1 MIVVSEKVKKL
12 MEELKKN
19 NPETYYHCLRVKKFV
34 NRIIHLMI
42 SEGTAFFTPIEV
54 NYICKGALLH
64 DIGKLYIKNVILTK
78 EDKLSEDEFS
88 EIRKHTV
95 LGYEAIKDE
104 LSLEETEIVRN
115 ICLCHH
121 ERVDGGGYNKSTDIP
136 IYVQVVAVSDVFE
149 ALTSDRPY
157 HVEVSAQKAV
167 EMIENGECGQFTPQI
182 LSYLRKA
189 VCDFNA
195 F

>member
-1 MIVVSEKVKKL
+1 MIVVSDKVKQL
-12 MEELKKN
+12 MEELKRN
-19 NPETYYHCLRVKKFV
+19 NPETYYHCLRVKKIV
-34 NRIIHLMI
+34 NRIVHLMN
-42 SEGTAFFTPIEV
+42 SEGVTSFTPIEI

-64 DIGKLYIKNVILTK
+64 DIGKLYVKNVILTK
-78 EDKLSEDEFS
+78 EERLNEEEFS

-104 LSLEETEIVRN
+104 LYRDEIEIVRN
-115 ICLCHH
+115 ICLYHH
-121 ERVDGGGYNKSTDIP
+121 ERIDGCGYNKATDIP
-136 IYVQVVAVSDVFE
+136 LYVQIVSVSDVFE

-157 HVEVSAQKAV
+157 HVEVSVQKAV

-189 VCDFNA
+189 ICDINA